1 MAAKKSSKS
10 APAKSPPKKPA
21 AKVVAKVMKK
31 SAGKAAAK
39 PAAKAPAKV
48 VAKAPAKV
56 VAKAPAKV
64 VAKAPAKVV
73 AKAPT
78 KVVAKAPAKVVA
90 KAPTKVVAKTPVK
103 AVAKTPVKVV
113 AKAPVKGV
121 GKAAVVVAKKG
132 AAVPVAK
139 PLAKGAAATAPV
151 AAVAQVL
158 GKNGKAIIVPVTA
171 KQTGKMPTVPEVID
185 LRMSRKGPIELGSHK
200 SVTAMA
206 VAVLQSRG
214 DTSGYLIIN
223 GRRVRAISTKDIV
236 LPKKPRGGSTAV
248 VVPPTQS
255 QIAEIKTKLTSAELK
270 EYHERLLMKRKSLIS
285 MLNGLE
291 DEALRSPGGNLSNT
305 PVHMADSGSDV
316 YEQEFNLGMAE
327 TERELLKEID
337 AALTRVG
344 SKTYGVCQMTGKPIT
359 KARLDAKPWAKYSIE
374 AERISEAN
382 TPRSS

>member
-10 APAKSPPKKPA
+10 APAKSTPKKPA
-21 AKVVAKVMKK
+21 AKAVAKVMKK
-31 SAGKAAAK
+31 ATGKAAVK

-64 VAKAPAKVV
+64 VAKTPA
-73 AKAPT
+73 

-90 KAPTKVVAKTPVK
+90 KAPA
-103 AVAKTPVKVV
+103 KVV
-113 AKAPVKGV
+113 AKAPVKVVTKAPVNGA
-121 GKAAVVVAKKG
+121 GKAAPVVAKKG
-132 AAVPVAK
+132 AVVPVAK
-139 PLAKGAAATAPV
+139 PLAKGAAAKALVP
-151 AAVAQVL
+151 AVAQVL

-236 LPKKPRGGSTAV
+236 LPKKPRGNSTAV

-255 QIAEIKTKLTSAELK
+255 QIEEIKTKLTSAELK
-270 EYHERLLMKRKSLIS
+270 DYHERLLMKRKTLIS

-291 DEALRSPGGNLSNT
+291 DEALRSPGGNLSNM

-337 AALTRVG
+337 AALLRVG

>member
-1 MAAKKSSKS
+1 LAAKKSSKS

-21 AKVVAKVMKK
+21 AKAVAKVMKK
-31 SAGKAAAK
+31 AAGKAAAK
-39 PAAKAPAKV
+39 PA
-48 VAKAPAKV
+48 
-56 VAKAPAKV
+56 AKAPAKV

-90 KAPTKVVAKTPVK
+90 KAPTKVVAKAPAKVVAK
-103 AVAKTPVKVV
+103 APAKVVAKTPEKVV
-113 AKAPVKGV
+113 AKAPVKGA
-121 GKAAVVVAKKG
+121 GKAAPVVAKKG
-132 AAVPVAK
+132 AVVPV
-139 PLAKGAAATAPV
+139 AKGAAAKALVP
-151 AAVAQVL
+151 AVAQVL

-270 EYHERLLMKRKSLIS
+270 DYHERLLVKRKSLIS

-291 DEALRSPGGNLSNT
+291 DEALRSPGGNLSNM

-337 AALTRVG
+337 AALLRVG

>member
-21 AKVVAKVMKK
+21 AKAAAKAVAKVMKK
-31 SAGKAAAK
+31 AAGKAAAK
-39 PAAKAPAKV
+39 PA
-48 VAKAPAKV
+48 
-56 VAKAPAKV
+56 AKAPAKV

-90 KAPTKVVAKTPVK
+90 KAPTKVVAKAPAKVVAKAPTK
-103 AVAKTPVKVV
+103 AVAKTPEKVV
-113 AKAPVKGV
+113 AKAPVKGA
-121 GKAAVVVAKKG
+121 GKAAPVVAKKG
-132 AAVPVAK
+132 AVVPVAK
-139 PLAKGAAATAPV
+139 PVAKGAAAKALVP
-151 AAVAQVL
+151 AVAQVL

-270 EYHERLLMKRKSLIS
+270 DYHERLLMKRKSLIS

-291 DEALRSPGGNLSNT
+291 DEALRSPGGNLSNM

-337 AALTRVG
+337 AALLRVG